1 MDRFEII
8 NMPSGNYAII
18 DRDTGHYVRFGYNN
32 PPLNVK
38 PGDVIT
44 EWQNYYSVR
53 EFAKKLEALNAPA
66 PRGPISELFNPIE
79 KY

>member
-32 PPLNVK
+32 APLYVK
-38 PGDVIT
+38 PGDVIP
-44 EWQNYYSVR
+44 EWQN
-53 EFAKKLEALNAPA
+53 
-66 PRGPISELFNPIE
+66 
-79 KY
+79 